1 MNFVS
6 LIWAMGMHQSFYRL
20 TGLLTL
26 LVSQS
31 IMAELVGIS
40 PDQLEA
46 LVEKENALV
55 VDIRTP
61 SEWKATGT
69 IASSHKL
76 MFFDANSHYDS
87 SKWLADLNRLRKDHQ
102 PVILICRSGGRSSR
116 VGRLLDEKSGID
128 KIYHLEKGIKVW
140 ISEGKATQP

>member
-1 MNFVS
+1 
-6 LIWAMGMHQSFYRL
+6 MHQSFYRL

-31 IMAELVGIS
+31 TLAELVGIS
-40 PDQLEA
+40 PNQLEA
-46 LVEKENALV
+46 LMEKENALV

-61 SEWKATGT
+61 PEWKATGT

-87 SKWLADLNRLRKDHQ
+87 SKWLAKLNRLRKDHQ
-102 PVILICRSGGRSSR
+102 PVILVCRSGGRSSS
-116 VGRLLDEKSGID
+116 VGRLLDEKSGNS
-128 KIYHLEKGIKVW
+128 KVYHLEKGIKGW
-140 ISEGKATQP
+140 ISEGKATQH

>member
-1 MNFVS
+1 
-6 LIWAMGMHQSFYRL
+6 MHQSFYGL

-31 IMAELVGIS
+31 TLAELVGINL
-40 PDQLEA
+40 DQLEV

-61 SEWKATGT
+61 AEWKETGT

-87 SKWLADLNRLRKDHQ
+87 SKWLAELNRLRKDHQ
-102 PVILICRSGGRSSR
+102 PVILICRSGGRSSI
-116 VGRLLDEKSGID
+116 VGRLLDEKSGSS
-128 KIYHLEKGIKVW
+128 KVYHLEKGIKGW